1 MMVVSA
7 HFLHTLFNY
16 TYNRMDVWSFYA
28 R

>member
-1 MMVVSA
+1 MVVSV